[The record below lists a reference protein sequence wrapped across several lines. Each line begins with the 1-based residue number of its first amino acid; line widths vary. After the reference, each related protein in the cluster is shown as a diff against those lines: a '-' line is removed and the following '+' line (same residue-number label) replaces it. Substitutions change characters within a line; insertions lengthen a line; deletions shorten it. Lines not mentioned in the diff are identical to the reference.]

1 MNIGQALREMDL
13 RAGATE
19 EEIRRAYRTLVA
31 KWHPDKHQND
41 PIRLSEAEWR
51 IKNIN
56 RAFEKLQSV
65 GFQTK
70 KTTGK
75 KDNKAEKNADTKKK
89 SENGNKKQK
98 ADGKR
103 NNPNQRTD
111 SANSTKT
118 TKSPT
123 SKKQWYSHLV
133 VGFLGLAL
141 GYLANG
147 KIYPPNPP
155 LKPDPIVKP
164 IYDEKEINIINEN
177 KKLRQINE
185 EITSQKNSIDEQYRS
200 LLISMEKKQSELM
213 NLKDLSQN
221 YAQANKLLVDEK
233 KQSDKKIAE
242 LEEVVKESFDSLD
255 DDFKFQLITKSLVPP
270 KNNALSFRLAE
281 LYFPKLDTGTQ
292 DKLLSDCYEDCFG
305 FSTEYMKSV
314 MSRKAKKG
322 FIGNV
327 NWQWYWDGLNSKPP
341 TNRTSTLHEFDFSDS
356 KALKWILQPNP
367 TKDGLKEFQ
376 YNKEGNPAVLRLRW
390 VLQIYDEHQL
400 FPVVDINMPKKGN
413 NSRRQTPFGPF
424 PEFRGLFLSKKGA
437 VTRDRAVALKQ
448 VQ

>member
-1 MNIGQALREMDL
+1 MNIGQALRELDL

-41 PIRLSEAEWR
+41 PIRLSEAELR

-65 GFQTK
+65 KFQTK

-75 KDNKAEKNADTKKK
+75 KDNTAEKNADTKKK

-118 TKSPT
+118 AKRPT

-133 VGFLGLAL
+133 VGFLGAAL

-147 KIYPPNPP
+147 MTAPPNPP
-155 LKPDPIVKP
+155 PQPDPIGKSKK
-164 IYDEKEINIINEN
+164 DENKNDIINEN
-177 KKLRQINE
+177 KKLRQVNE

-221 YAQANKLLVDEK
+221 YVQANELLVNEK

-255 DDFKFQLITKSLVPP
+255 DDSKFQLITNSLAPP
-270 KNNALSFRLAE
+270 TNNALSSKLVE
-281 LYFPKLDTGTQ
+281 LYFPELNTGTQ

-305 FSTEYMKSV
+305 FSAEYMKSV
-314 MSRKAKKG
+314 LSRKPKKG
-322 FIGNV
+322 FINKV
-327 NWQWYWDGLNSKPP
+327 KWQWYWDGLNGGKKNERES
-341 TNRTSTLHEFDFSDS
+341 LHEFDFGSDN
-356 KALKWILQPNP
+356 ALKWILPQNP
-367 TKDGLKEFQ
+367 TKKCLKECQ
-376 YNKEGNPAVLRLRW
+376 QNKNGNPAVLRLRW
-390 VLQIYDEHQL
+390 VLQIYDEHQF
-400 FPVVDINMPKKGN
+400 FPVVDSDMPKKGN

-437 VTRDRAVALKQ
+437 VTRDRAVGLKIQ
-448 VQ
+448 

>member
-1 MNIGQALREMDL
+1 MNIGQALRELDL

-41 PIRLSEAEWR
+41 PIRLSEAELR

-65 GFQTK
+65 KFQTK

-75 KDNKAEKNADTKKK
+75 KDNTAEKNADTKKK

-118 TKSPT
+118 AKRPT

-133 VGFLGLAL
+133 VGFLGAAL

-147 KIYPPNPP
+147 MTAPPNPP
-155 LKPDPIVKP
+155 PQPDPIGKSKK
-164 IYDEKEINIINEN
+164 DENKNDIINEN

-221 YAQANKLLVDEK
+221 YVQANELLVNEK

-255 DDFKFQLITKSLVPP
+255 DDSKFQLITNSLAPP
-270 KNNALSFRLAE
+270 TNNALSSKLVE
-281 LYFPKLDTGTQ
+281 LYFPELNTGTQ

-305 FSTEYMKSV
+305 FSAEYMKSV
-314 MSRKAKKG
+314 LSRKPKKG
-322 FIGNV
+322 FINKV
-327 NWQWYWDGLNSKPP
+327 KWQWYWDGLMGGPK
-341 TNRTSTLHEFDFSDS
+341 TIRTSSLHEFDFSGPN
-356 KALKWILQPNP
+356 ALKWILQENP
-367 TKDGLKEFQ
+367 TKDGLKAFQ
-376 YNKEGNPAVLRLRW
+376 ENKNGNPAVLRLRW
-390 VLQIYDEHQL
+390 VLQIYDEHQF
-400 FPVVDINMPKKGN
+400 FPVVDSDMPEKGN
-413 NSRRQTPFGPF
+413 HSRRKDPFGPF

-437 VTRDRAVALKQ
+437 VTRDRAVGLKIQ
-448 VQ
+448 